1 MLACEAL
8 VRVGASTPLAGQT
21 GHLTLLCPL
30 KTSPN
35 AQLQENE

>member
-8 VRVGASTPLAGQT
+8 VRVGANTPLAEQM

-30 KTSPN
+30 KMSPN
-35 AQLQENE
+35 AWLQENE